1 MKGETVLDPFAG
13 LFTVPYE
20 AVKMG
25 RKGIGIELNEQSFKD
40 GLAYMQEADIQ
51 QSAPTLFDIM

>member
-1 MKGETVLDPFAG
+1 MTNKE
-13 LFTVPYE
+13 
-20 AVKMG
+20 
-25 RKGIGIELNEQSFKD
+25 IGIELNEQSFKD